1 MKLDKELE
9 DLTKHWKEEKE
20 RKKREGK
27 DQEVAQM
34 AAEIMAHCVNLGGF
48 NCPSQ
53 KWFNIVF
60 LDEERTPQKFWS
72 YTTIFSLEKL
82 SFHTFW
88 VMRTAF

>member
-34 AAEIMAHCVNLGGF
+34 AAEIMAIF
-48 NCPSQ
+48 QDSDPET
-53 KWFNIVF
+53 
-60 LDEERTPQKFWS
+60 EEMRQ
-72 YTTIFSLEKL
+72 EKN
-82 SFHTFW
+82 HE
-88 VMRTAF
+88 